1 MPEPYNPF
9 LSYVIH
15 QDTFTGDNMGEH
27 LTTADGRDMDIA
39 GMSLLETSDAIHKGL
54 LSSEAVTAALLEWI
68 ARLDPLLGA
77 FLSVTPDQ
85 APAAPRGAARDRWK
99 ERGEGKG
106 G

>member
-54 LSSEAVTAALLEWI
+54 LSSEAVTAALLERI

-77 FLSVTPDQ
+77 CISVTQ
-85 APAAPRGAARDRWK
+85 RSEERRGGKECVSTCRSRWATYD
-99 ERGEGKG
+99 
-106 G
+106 